1 MKVARP
7 VMELNNV
14 QYLQPCNINI
24 YSFIPYWFTAELIK
38 DIIREREVK
47 DDIERQL
54 SQEQKLRG
62 EWNFY
67 PQRLLCGCVF
77 WGKSVKTSITA
88 HLSKRRFAR
97 GPLWQLHQRSFAF
110 RSSTDAFV
118 SRQSLELMP
127 RSCTMGKVRSG
138 LCGAKSP
145 LLIAPCCWCCWMNHP
160 NQLTPKGVQV
170 CLTGYPMM
178 IPFEWDCSCTLSCLW
193 VDVECF
199 GIIHEC
205 VKEREFNQ
213 RSTGE
218 KELLQVEFWNIH
230 DPI

>member
-1 MKVARP
+1 MS
-7 VMELNNV
+7 NTS
-14 QYLQPCNINI
+14 NINI

-62 EWNFY
+62 ELNFY
-67 PQRLLCGCVF
+67 PQRLLCVCVF

-145 LLIAPCCWCCWMNHP
+145 LLFAPCCWCCWMNHP

-218 KELLQVEFWNIH
+218 KELLQVEF
-230 DPI
+230 

>member
-1 MKVARP
+1 MS
-7 VMELNNV
+7 NTS
-14 QYLQPCNINI
+14 NINI

-77 WGKSVKTSITA
+77 WGKSVKTSITV
-88 HLSKRRFAR
+88 HLNKRRFAR

-145 LLIAPCCWCCWMNHP
+145 LLFAPCCWCCWMNHP

-218 KELLQVEFWNIH
+218 KELLQVEF
-230 DPI
+230 

>member
-1 MKVARP
+1 M
-7 VMELNNV
+7 
-14 QYLQPCNINI
+14 I
-24 YSFIPYWFTAELIK
+24 YSWTDQGHYSRTGGEGRYRAAIVAGAETP
-38 DIIREREVK
+38 RWVK
-47 DDIERQL
+47 FL
-54 SQEQKLRG
+54 PTKTTV
-62 EWNFY
+62 
-67 PQRLLCGCVF
+67 CVCVF

-145 LLIAPCCWCCWMNHP
+145 LLFAPCCWCCWMNHP

-178 IPFEWDCSCTLSCLW
+178 IPFEWDCTLSCLW

-199 GIIHEC
+199 GKIHEC

-218 KELLQVEFWNIH
+218 KELLQVEFLNIH